1 MTSSRRAA
9 PAAQRDPVHFL
20 QSSAAPVRRTL
31 ASKAHTVDCAAV
43 LIGEMKRI
51 DARADDELRALRA
64 SHESAVRDAAADAR
78 RAYETLSEVNDDYAA
93 MLAEALDLRRA
104 IAQST
109 SSVASAAL
117 QRRLDALRV
126 QIAAQEART
135 SAARQSA
142 DESMSQITRRAG
154 ALLVDEQRMRIADE
168 RDSAQHE
175 LLVSADKYRRAMQT
189 HHQQYAERLARF
201 VRESDE
207 MRRTLRPRALPTDAP
222 DE

>member
-78 RAYETLSEVNDDYAA
+78 RAYETLSEVNYDYAA

-109 SSVASAAL
+109 SSVA
-117 QRRLDALRV
+117 
-126 QIAAQEART
+126 

-168 RDSAQHE
+168 RDSAHHR